1 MIKIYHYS
9 NRFSNTDFQ
18 FHQMTEDFGES
29 VTDKSF
35 FRPDISSAR
44 ASLGTFTANSSGKV
58 GVYDFNDGKDTG
70 ETFMTFLRNKSL
82 DQTEIDAAYDRLKSY
97 AEQLKQADIDK
108 FMSDNEKADAQ
119 KLRENLG
126 KFLNRD
132 SVSDV
137 VQDST
142 KSKQ

>member
-1 MIKIYHYS
+1 MIKIRHYS
-9 NRFSNTDFQ
+9 NSYMNQEFQ
-18 FHQMTEDFGES
+18 FFKLTEDFGES
-29 VTDKSF
+29 ATDKSF
-35 FRPDISSAR
+35 FRPDVSSAR
-44 ASLGTFTANSSGKV
+44 ASLGTFTANSNGKV

-70 ETFMTFLRNKSL
+70 ETFMTFLRNKAL
-82 DQTEIDAAYDRLKSY
+82 DQTEIDSAYDRLKAY

-108 FMSDNEKADAQ
+108 FISDNEKADVQ

-142 KSKQ
+142 KSEQ